1 MPVPQSLKDK
11 IRKAVRK
18 EYPRL
23 SPARRKYIVDAIIYH
38 RLGYGRGRK

>member
-1 MPVPQSLKDK
+1 MPVPKKLKEQ
-11 IRKAVRK
+11 IRRAVNR

-23 SPARRKYIVDAIIYH
+23 SLARRRYIANAIIYH